1 MALTCAALVVGG
13 ACKPRVATPD
23 ECEKVAVHLADLQI
37 KKEKIPPMG
46 LLVPP
51 FDDPDHEASLREE
64 AHDKAKE
71 RCLKGWKREVWDCMM
86 QSQDIVAA
94 DKCRNL

>member
-1 MALTCAALVVGG
+1 VLALTFFSAHG

-37 KKEKIPPMG
+37 QKEKIPPMG

-51 FDDPDHEASLREE
+51 FDDPEHEKNLHDE

-86 QSQDIVAA
+86 QSTDIVAA